1 MRGVRVLR
9 RVFITVLLLQAAV
22 SFLFGASVKATVNDP
37 NVVEGNSVRLTLE
50 ATGEDVRF
58 PAIDSIGSYPVEGTS
73 NMTYSSFREVNG
85 KTTRENI
92 KKQVLSFTPDK
103 AMTIPSFSIQVDG
116 QTMQTNPI
124 DIKIVK
130 SAAPT
135 PGSPKKISLDMVA
148 SKQRVFVGEPLLLS
162 VFFNESKQVDL
173 MKVEYQKP
181 VFKNFFVKEVDG
193 EKTYRK
199 GGYLVHELRYILT
212 PKHEGNFT
220 IEPARAKI
228 AERGRRK
235 DDFFGTFFDT
245 PIWSQIVS
253 NRLSIEVKPSPE
265 ETDLIGDLKLSETID
280 ATEVKA
286 NKPVNLTIKIS
297 GEGSL
302 EDFDGLKYEIDGV
315 TIYSDD
321 AKIESNLQDNQLI
334 SSYEK
339 KFVFIADHNFT
350 IPSKSF
356 TLFNYKTG
364 KVETLQTQS
373 RQITIKGGKVATPA
387 VIQSTK
393 PHTVVKRETTDAL
406 KEGQTGRVE
415 NAVEPFAPWMLLLAF
430 VGGVIL
436 TLGVVKLLPVVK
448 WKKSPNPMKE
458 SEAIKILYPHTS
470 DDPKVEEMVRKLY
483 AKKGGDKSIVI
494 DKAALKVLVDRYRE
508 L

>member
-1 MRGVRVLR
+1 MKRIILT
-9 RVFITVLLLQAAV
+9 IILLQMSVVLA
-22 SFLFGASVKATVNDP
+22 LGASVKATVNDP
-37 NVVEGNSVRLTLE
+37 DVVEGNSVRLTLE
-50 ATGEDVRF
+50 AIGEDVRF
-58 PAIDSIGSYPVEGTS
+58 PIIHNIGAYPVEGIS
-73 NMTYSSFREVNG
+73 NTTQSSFKMLNG
-85 KTTRENI
+85 KTTQESV
-92 KKQVLSFTPDK
+92 KKQILSFTPDK
-103 AMTIPSFSIQVDG
+103 VMTIPSFTIQVDG
-116 QTMQTNPI
+116 QAMQTNPI

-135 PGSPKKISLDMVA
+135 PGSTRKISLDMVA
-148 SKQRVFVGEPLLLS
+148 NKQRVFVGEPLLLS

-181 VFKNFFVKEVDG
+181 VFKDFFVKEVDG

-199 GGYLVHELRYILT
+199 GGYLVHELRYLLT
-212 PKHEGNFT
+212 PKYEGNFT

-253 NRLSIEVKPSPE
+253 NTLSVEVKPSPE
-265 ETDLIGDLKLSETID
+265 NTDLIGDLKLSETID

-297 GEGSL
+297 GEGNL

-321 AKIESNLQDNQLI
+321 AKTESNLQGNQLI

-339 KFVFIADHNFT
+339 KFVFIADHDFT
-350 IPSKSF
+350 IPSKTF
-356 TLFNYKTG
+356 TLFNFKTR
-364 KVETLQTQS
+364 KVETIETES
-373 RQITIKGGKVATPA
+373 RQITVKGGQAATPA
-387 VIQSTK
+387 VIQSAK
-393 PHTVVKRETTDAL
+393 PHAIEKREMRDASEER
-406 KEGQTGRVE
+406 KVE
-415 NAVEPFAPWMLLLAF
+415 NSTEPPASWILLLTF
-430 VGGVIL
+430 VGGVVL
-436 TLGVVKLLPVVK
+436 TLGAVKLLPVLK
-448 WKKSPNPMKE
+448 WKRAANPMRE

-470 DDPKVEEMVRKLY
+470 DDTIVEEMVRKLY

-494 DKAALKVLVDRYRE
+494 DKVALKVLVDRYRE
-508 L
+508 S

>member
-1 MRGVRVLR
+1 MAL
-9 RVFITVLLLQAAV
+9 
-22 SFLFGASVKATVNDP
+22 GASVKAMVNDP
-37 NVVEGNSVRLTLE
+37 DVVEGNSVRLTLE
-50 ATGEDVRF
+50 AIGEDVRF
-58 PAIDSIGSYPVEGTS
+58 PVIHNIGAYPVEGIS
-73 NMTYSSFREVNG
+73 NATQSSFKMING
-85 KTTRENI
+85 KTTQESV
-92 KKQVLSFTPDK
+92 KKQILSFTPDK

-116 QTMQTNPI
+116 QVMQTNPI

-135 PGSPKKISLDMVA
+135 PGSSKKISLDMVA
-148 SKQRVFVGEPLLLS
+148 NKQRVFVGEPFLLS

-181 VFKNFFVKEVDG
+181 VLKDFFVKEVDG

-199 GGYLVHELRYILT
+199 GGYLVHELRYLLT
-212 PKHEGNFT
+212 PKYEGNFT

-253 NRLSIEVKPSPE
+253 NALSVEVKPSPE
-265 ETDLIGDLKLSETID
+265 DTDLIGDLKLSETID

-297 GEGSL
+297 GEGNL

-321 AKIESNLQDNQLI
+321 AKTGSNLRGNQLI

-339 KFVFIADHNFT
+339 KFVFIADHDFT

-356 TLFNYKTG
+356 TLFNFKTG
-364 KVETLQTQS
+364 KIETLKTES
-373 RQITIKGGKVATPA
+373 HQITVKGGQAAAPA
-387 VIQSTK
+387 VIQSAK
-393 PHTVVKRETTDAL
+393 PQAIAKREMRDGL
-406 KEGQTGRVE
+406 EERKVE
-415 NAVEPFAPWMLLLAF
+415 NSTEPPALWMLLLAF
-430 VGGVIL
+430 AGGVVL
-436 TLGVVKLLPVVK
+436 TLGAVKLLPAIL
-448 WKKSPNPMKE
+448 WKRGTNPLRE
-458 SEAIKILYPHTS
+458 DAALKILYPHTN
-470 DDPKVEEMVRKLY
+470 DTPEVEEMVRKLY
-483 AKKGGDKSIVI
+483 ARKGGDKSIEI
-494 DKAALKVLVDRYRE
+494 DKAILKVLVDRYRE
-508 L
+508 S

>member
-1 MRGVRVLR
+1 MLK
-9 RVFITVLLLQAAV
+9 RVFIAVLMLQAAV
-22 SFLFGASVKATVNDP
+22 SFLFGASVKATVGDP
-37 NVVEGNSVRLTLE
+37 NVVAGNSVRLTLE
-50 ATGEDVRF
+50 ATGESVQF
-58 PAIDSIGSYPVEGTS
+58 PVIHKIGAYPVEGTS
-73 NMTYSSFREVNG
+73 NMTQSSFKMTNG

-103 AMTIPSFSIQVDG
+103 AMTIPSFSIEVDG
-116 QTMQTNPI
+116 QVMQTNPI
-124 DIKIVK
+124 EIKIVK
-130 SAAPT
+130 STAPT
-135 PGSPKKISLDMVA
+135 PGSSKKISLDMVA
-148 SKQRVFVGEPLLLS
+148 NKQKVFVGEPLLLS

-199 GGYLVHELRYILT
+199 GGYLVHELRYLLT
-212 PKHEGNFT
+212 PKYEGNFT

-235 DDFFGTFFDT
+235 DEFFGTFFDT

-253 NRLSIEVKPSPE
+253 NTLSVEVKSSPE
-265 ETDLIGDLKLSETID
+265 DTDLIGNLKLSETID

-297 GEGSL
+297 GEGNL

-321 AKIESNLQDNQLI
+321 AKVESNLQGNQLI

-339 KFVFIADHNFT
+339 KFVFIADRDFT

-356 TLFNYKTG
+356 TLFNFKTG
-364 KVETLQTQS
+364 KVETMQTES
-373 RQITIKGGKVATPA
+373 RQITVKGGQVTTPA
-387 VIQSTK
+387 VIQGIKSQT
-393 PHTVVKRETTDAL
+393 TTKREMKDASEER
-406 KEGQTGRVE
+406 KVEKVE
-415 NAVEPFAPWMLLLAF
+415 NRTESPASWMLLLAF
-430 VGGVIL
+430 IGGVVL
-436 TLGVVKLLPVVK
+436 TLGVVKLLPALK
-448 WKKSPNPMKE
+448 WKRAVNPMRE

-483 AKKGGDKSIVI
+483 AKKGGDKSVLI
-494 DKAALKVLVDRYRE
+494 DKSVLKTLVDRYKER
-508 L
+508 

>member
-1 MRGVRVLR
+1 MLK
-9 RVFITVLLLQAAV
+9 RVFIAVLMLQAAV
-22 SFLFGASVKATVNDP
+22 SFLFGASVKATVGDP
-37 NVVEGNSVRLTLE
+37 NVVAGNSVRLTLE
-50 ATGEDVRF
+50 ATGESVQF
-58 PAIDSIGSYPVEGTS
+58 PVIHKIGVYPVEGTS
-73 NMTYSSFREVNG
+73 NMTQSSFKMTNG

-103 AMTIPSFSIQVDG
+103 AMTIPSFSIEVDG
-116 QTMQTNPI
+116 QVMQTNPI
-124 DIKIVK
+124 EIKIVK

-135 PGSPKKISLDMVA
+135 PGSSKKISLDMVA
-148 SKQRVFVGEPLLLS
+148 NKQKVFVGEPLLLS

-199 GGYLVHELRYILT
+199 GGYLVHELRYLLT
-212 PKHEGNFT
+212 PKYEGNFT

-235 DDFFGTFFDT
+235 DEFFGTFFDT

-253 NRLSIEVKPSPE
+253 NTLSVEVKSSPE
-265 ETDLIGDLKLSETID
+265 DTDLIGNLKLSETID

-297 GEGSL
+297 GEGNL

-321 AKIESNLQDNQLI
+321 AKVESNLQGNQLI

-339 KFVFIADHNFT
+339 KFVFIADRDFT

-356 TLFNYKTG
+356 TLFNFKTG
-364 KVETLQTQS
+364 KVETMQTES
-373 RQITIKGGKVATPA
+373 RQITVKGGQVTTPA
-387 VIQSTK
+387 VIQSAK
-393 PHTVVKRETTDAL
+393 PQTIMKRETTDASE
-406 KEGQTGRVE
+406 EGQTDRME
-415 NAVEPFAPWMLLLAF
+415 NGAEPPALWILLLVFA
-430 VGGVIL
+430 GGVVL
-436 TLGVVKLLPVVK
+436 ALGAVKLLPLLK
-448 WKKSPNPMKE
+448 WKRAVNPMRE

-483 AKKGGDKSIVI
+483 AKKGGDKSVLI
-494 DKAALKVLVDRYRE
+494 DKSVLKTLVDRYKER
-508 L
+508 

>member
-1 MRGVRVLR
+1 MLK
-9 RVFITVLLLQAAV
+9 RVFIAVLMLQAAV
-22 SFLFGASVKATVNDP
+22 SFLFGASVKATVGDP
-37 NVVEGNSVRLTLE
+37 NVVAGNSVRLTLE
-50 ATGEDVRF
+50 ATGESVQF
-58 PAIDSIGSYPVEGTS
+58 PVIHKIGAYPVEGTS
-73 NMTYSSFREVNG
+73 NMTQSSFKMTNG

-103 AMTIPSFSIQVDG
+103 AMTIPSFSIEVDG
-116 QTMQTNPI
+116 QVMQTNPI
-124 DIKIVK
+124 EIKIVK

-135 PGSPKKISLDMVA
+135 PGSSKKISLDMVA
-148 SKQRVFVGEPLLLS
+148 NKQKVFVGEPLLLS

-199 GGYLVHELRYILT
+199 GGYLVHELRYLLT
-212 PKHEGNFT
+212 PKYEGNFT

-235 DDFFGTFFDT
+235 DEFFGTFFDT

-253 NRLSIEVKPSPE
+253 NTLSVEVKSSPE
-265 ETDLIGDLKLSETID
+265 DTDLIGNLKLSETID

-297 GEGSL
+297 GEGNL

-321 AKIESNLQDNQLI
+321 AKVESNLQGNQLI

-339 KFVFIADHNFT
+339 KFVFIADRDFT

-356 TLFNYKTG
+356 TLFNFKTG
-364 KVETLQTQS
+364 KVETMQTES
-373 RQITIKGGKVATPA
+373 RQITVKGGQVTTPA
-387 VIQSTK
+387 VIQSIKSQT
-393 PHTVVKRETTDAL
+393 TTKRETIEAS
-406 KEGQTGRVE
+406 EEEQAGRVE
-415 NAVEPFAPWMLLLAF
+415 NRTEPPASWMLLLAF
-430 VGGVIL
+430 IGGVVL
-436 TLGVVKLLPVVK
+436 TLGVVKLLPLLK
-448 WKKSPNPMKE
+448 WKRAVNPMRE

-470 DDPKVEEMVRKLY
+470 DDPKVEKMVRKLY
-483 AKKGGDKSIVI
+483 AKKGGDKSVLI
-494 DKAALKVLVDRYRE
+494 DKSVLKTLVDRYKER
-508 L
+508 

>member
-1 MRGVRVLR
+1 MKRIILT
-9 RVFITVLLLQAAV
+9 ILLLQMSAA
-22 SFLFGASVKATVNDP
+22 LALGASVKAMVDDP

-50 ATGEDVRF
+50 AVGEDVHF
-58 PAIDSIGSYPVEGTS
+58 PVIHTIGDYPVEGVSSSTHS
-73 NMTYSSFREVNG
+73 SVKVINGNMTQERV
-85 KTTRENI
+85 
-92 KKQVLSFTPDK
+92 KKQTLLFTPDK
-103 AMTIPSFSIQVDG
+103 AMTIPAFEIEVEG
-116 QTMQTNPI
+116 QALKTNPI

-130 SAAPT
+130 SVAPT
-135 PGSPKKISLDMVA
+135 PGSSRKFGLDMVA
-148 SKQRVFVGEPLLLS
+148 NKKRVFVGEPLLIS
-162 VFFNESKQVDL
+162 VFFNESKQADL

-181 VFKNFFVKEVDG
+181 VFKDFFVKEVDG

-212 PKHEGNFT
+212 PKYEGNFT

-245 PIWSQIVS
+245 PIWSRIVS
-253 NRLSIEVKPSPE
+253 NTLNVEVKPSPE
-265 ETDLIGDLKLSETID
+265 DTDLIGDLKLSETID

-297 GEGSL
+297 GEGNL

-321 AKIESNLQDNQLI
+321 AKIESKLQGSQLI

-356 TLFNYKTG
+356 TLFNFKTG
-364 KVETLQTQS
+364 KVETIKTES
-373 RQITIKGGKVATPA
+373 RQITVKGGQVTTPS
-387 VIQSTK
+387 VIKSAK
-393 PHTVVKRETTDAL
+393 PHAIAKRKTGVVSEET
-406 KEGQTGRVE
+406 KVEKVE
-415 NAVEPFAPWMLLLAF
+415 NRTEPPASWMLLFAF

-436 TLGVVKLLPVVK
+436 TLGVVKLLPLLK
-448 WKKSPNPMKE
+448 WKRSVNPMRE
-458 SEAIKILYPHTS
+458 SEAIRILYPHTS

-483 AKKGGDKSIVI
+483 AKKGGDKRIVI